1 MLNIS
6 NNPVKKFDFNNFES
20 GKVIFEVS
28 YFRQFNYF
36 LFVLLFVF
44 LTILFL
50 PWTQNVVGK
59 GYVTTLNPEKRPQSI
74 QSSIPGKI
82 ESWYVKEGDLVEKGD
97 TILKVSEIKSD
108 YFDPE
113 LVNRTKEQLEA
124 KKKSVEAYQIKI
136 RALDSQKIA
145 LKRELELKINQ
156 FKNKLQQVILYVQ
169 NDSIKREAAKT
180 DNEIAKIRMERINAL
195 YRDGLKAKKDVEEK
209 RLLMREAEAKFVAA
223 GNSYSNSR
231 NEVLISETE
240 INRIKASY
248 LEKISKVES
257 DIATAQSNQFEAKAA
272 VAKLKNTLM
281 NYTKRAALQYIL
293 APQKG
298 YINKALKGG
307 IGETF
312 KEEDKI
318 VSIMPYDYQIAV
330 ETYIRPIDIPL
341 IQIGEKARIEFDG
354 WPAIV
359 FNGWPNASFGTY
371 GAEVVA
377 IENYIS
383 ENNLYRVLLKP
394 DSKDHV
400 WPNKVRIGSGA
411 RTIALLNEVPV
422 WYEIWRQLNGF
433 PADYYKET
441 LTSNDSTVEKN

>member
-1 MLNIS
+1 
-6 NNPVKKFDFNNFES
+6 
-20 GKVIFEVS
+20 
-28 YFRQFNYF
+28 
-36 LFVLLFVF
+36 LFVF

-330 ETYIRPIDIPL
+330 ETYIRPIDIQL

>member
-1 MLNIS
+1 MILTIL
-6 NNPVKKFDFNNFES
+6 KS

-298 YINKALKGG
+298 YLNKALKGG

-359 FNGWPNASFGTY
+359 FNGWPNTSFGTY

-394 DSKDHV
+394 DTKDHV

-411 RTIALLNEVPV
+411 RTITLLNEVPV

>member
-1 MLNIS
+1 MTNTSRYVDLLSKTIDEHMPNSNINFKEEDLS
-6 NNPVKKFDFNNFES
+6 TFDEAFI
-20 GKVIFEVS
+20 KVS
-28 YFRQFNYF
+28 
-36 LFVLLFVF
+36 LTVF
-44 LTILFL
+44 SDCGNDTKTKTISID
-50 PWTQNVVGK
+50 QVGK
-59 GYVTTLNPEKRPQSI
+59 TC
-74 QSSIPGKI
+74 
-82 ESWYVKEGDLVEKGD
+82 
-97 TILKVSEIKSD
+97 
-108 YFDPE
+108 
-113 LVNRTKEQLEA
+113 
-124 KKKSVEAYQIKI
+124 
-136 RALDSQKIA
+136 
-145 LKRELELKINQ
+145 
-156 FKNKLQQVILYVQ
+156 
-169 NDSIKREAAKT
+169 
-180 DNEIAKIRMERINAL
+180 
-195 YRDGLKAKKDVEEK
+195 EEK
-209 RLLMREAEAKFVAA
+209 VATFLL
-223 GNSYSNSR
+223 
-231 NEVLISETE
+231 SEQ
-240 INRIKASY
+240 
-248 LEKISKVES
+248 
-257 DIATAQSNQFEAKAA
+257 D
-272 VAKLKNTLM
+272 
-281 NYTKRAALQYIL
+281 
-293 APQKG
+293 
-298 YINKALKGG
+298 
-307 IGETF
+307 TF

-330 ETYIRPIDIPL
+330 ETYIRPIDIQL

>member
-1 MLNIS
+1 
-6 NNPVKKFDFNNFES
+6 
-20 GKVIFEVS
+20 
-28 YFRQFNYF
+28 
-36 LFVLLFVF
+36 
-44 LTILFL
+44 
-50 PWTQNVVGK
+50 
-59 GYVTTLNPEKRPQSI
+59 
-74 QSSIPGKI
+74 
-82 ESWYVKEGDLVEKGD
+82 
-97 TILKVSEIKSD
+97 
-108 YFDPE
+108 
-113 LVNRTKEQLEA
+113 
-124 KKKSVEAYQIKI
+124 
-136 RALDSQKIA
+136 
-145 LKRELELKINQ
+145 
-156 FKNKLQQVILYVQ
+156 VQ

-330 ETYIRPIDIPL
+330 ETYIRPIDIQL

-394 DSKDHV
+394 DSKDHL

>member
-6 NNPVKKFDFNNFES
+6 NNPVKKFDFKNFKS

-330 ETYIRPIDIPL
+330 ETYIRPIDIQL

>member
-6 NNPVKKFDFNNFES
+6 NNPVKKFDFKNFES

-124 KKKSVEAYQIKI
+124 KKKSVESYQIKI

-180 DNEIAKIRMERINAL
+180 DNEIAKIRMELSCELSA
-195 YRDGLKAKKDVEEK
+195 
-209 RLLMREAEAKFVAA
+209 
-223 GNSYSNSR
+223 
-231 NEVLISETE
+231 
-240 INRIKASY
+240 
-248 LEKISKVES
+248 
-257 DIATAQSNQFEAKAA
+257 
-272 VAKLKNTLM
+272 
-281 NYTKRAALQYIL
+281 
-293 APQKG
+293 
-298 YINKALKGG
+298 
-307 IGETF
+307 
-312 KEEDKI
+312 
-318 VSIMPYDYQIAV
+318 
-330 ETYIRPIDIPL
+330 
-341 IQIGEKARIEFDG
+341 
-354 WPAIV
+354 
-359 FNGWPNASFGTY
+359 
-371 GAEVVA
+371 
-377 IENYIS
+377 
-383 ENNLYRVLLKP
+383 
-394 DSKDHV
+394 
-400 WPNKVRIGSGA
+400 
-411 RTIALLNEVPV
+411 
-422 WYEIWRQLNGF
+422 
-433 PADYYKET
+433 
-441 LTSNDSTVEKN
+441 